1 MPVQIP
7 HSDVR
12 NVESSVAIKKPHT
25 MTSLYLEPIK
35 TPNVEPNVVTSAK
48 GPIVLNDVGSV
59 GTSEKYAS
67 ETVSIVNPRAEK
79 TLGQSSLNVVVND
92 TINKSI
98 HVSLS
103 KILVGNPKS
112 GVVPDVAT
120 SLSQLDHSVET
131 IQEKSHG
138 ESDNESVPIESPEKS
153 QKDVSDKN
161 SQEDVSEDELV
172 GGEKGDSDDESMSFE
187 GEKDMS
193 DKEDKEESIGVKKY
207 WSTDIVNVD
216 NLDSDDEPIGNNLA
230 PSIDKRL
237 NNRKG
242 KVVVSSSKPSK
253 ASKKSVSVGPV
264 KGWSKVLTPAT
275 KKRSLK
281 RKEVLLSEPDYDVE
295 QNIQDIMPSTKKGV
309 AGKKIPAN
317 VLEVIIDNVSF
328 HSVENVEKWTYVYQR
343 RLALRRKLG
352 KDALECK
359 EVVNL
364 IEAVGLM
371 KSVTGFGNYYEML
384 MK

>member
-1 MPVQIP
+1 
-7 HSDVR
+7 
-12 NVESSVAIKKPHT
+12 
-25 MTSLYLEPIK
+25 MTNLYLEPIK
-35 TPNVEPNVVTSAK
+35 TPNVEPNVVTFAK
-48 GPIVLNDVGSV
+48 GPIVLNVVGSV
-59 GTSEKYAS
+59 GTCEKYAS
-67 ETVSIVNPRAEK
+67 EIVSLVNPRAEK

-103 KILVGNPKS
+103 KILVANPKS

-131 IQEKSHG
+131 IQDKSHG

-153 QKDVSDKN
+153 QEDVSDKN

-193 DKEDKEESIGVKKY
+193 DKEDKEESVGVKKY
-207 WSTDIVNVD
+207 WSTNIVNID
-216 NLDSDDEPIGNNLA
+216 NLDFDDDPIGNKLA

-237 NNRKG
+237 NNRKW

-253 ASKKSVSVGPV
+253 ASKKSVGVGPV

-281 RKEVLLSEPDYDVE
+281 RKEVPLSEPDYDVE
-295 QNIQDIMPSTKKGV
+295 QNVQDIMPSTKKGV

-328 HSVENVEKWTYVYQR
+328 HSVENVEKWTNVYQR
-343 RLALRRKLG
+343 RLALKRKLS

-364 IEAVGLM
+364 IEDAGLM

>member
-1 MPVQIP
+1 
-7 HSDVR
+7 
-12 NVESSVAIKKPHT
+12 
-25 MTSLYLEPIK
+25 
-35 TPNVEPNVVTSAK
+35 
-48 GPIVLNDVGSV
+48 
-59 GTSEKYAS
+59 
-67 ETVSIVNPRAEK
+67 
-79 TLGQSSLNVVVND
+79 
-92 TINKSI
+92 
-98 HVSLS
+98 
-103 KILVGNPKS
+103 
-112 GVVPDVAT
+112 
-120 SLSQLDHSVET
+120 
-131 IQEKSHG
+131 
-138 ESDNESVPIESPEKS
+138 
-153 QKDVSDKN
+153 
-161 SQEDVSEDELV
+161 
-172 GGEKGDSDDESMSFE
+172 MSFE

-193 DKEDKEESIGVKKY
+193 DKEDKEESVGVKKY
-207 WSTDIVNVD
+207 WFTDIVNVD
-216 NLDSDDEPIGNNLA
+216 NLDSDDEPIENNLA

-253 ASKKSVSVGPV
+253 ASKKSVGVGPV

-281 RKEVLLSEPDYDVE
+281 RKEVPLSEPDYDVE

-343 RLALRRKLG
+343 RLALKRKLG

-364 IEAVGLM
+364 IEDVGLM